1 MTNQI
6 VPVSRSPR
14 YESFLTEMTDPGKTI
29 LIDGPI
35 STELDSRGITMA
47 SGRERRVA
55 KDDPESLVQVHMDYI
70 DAGARVITTNTFGRT
85 RQVLG
90 TDFEDLTNAAVECA
104 LEARKRTGT
113 EDSVIIAG
121 SLAYHTAQGPGKYEP
136 MQDLE
141 SWESDIGDLVEL
153 LKNSGVDIMLPEMV
167 GGPTFTVPIIRAIQT
182 IRMPFWL
189 GFSAYKNQ
197 ETHNLC
203 VFDNAGTSINNALP
217 DLIRFAVE
225 GTEGQFRNGGDSG
238 VDVIGAM
245 HCKPAVLGTVLE
257 TVQSHGW
264 DGKMMA
270 YADDVQAWDPKTKQS
285 VYGGDPVDVYCTH
298 SVNWRR
304 DFPKCN
310 LIGACCGFSVKH
322 ISALSQRFGIQSA

>member
-153 LKNSGVDIMLPEMV
+153 LKNSGVDIMLPEWSV
-167 GGPTFTVPIIRAIQT
+167 DLLSPFLLSGLSKLSVCLSGLVSRPIRTRRPIIYVFSI
-182 IRMPFWL
+182 ML
-189 GFSAYKNQ
+189 GLPS
-197 ETHNLC
+197 TTLC
-203 VFDNAGTSINNALP
+203 QILSGSPLKALK
-217 DLIRFAVE
+217 
-225 GTEGQFRNGGDSG
+225 DS
-238 VDVIGAM
+238 
-245 HCKPAVLGTVLE
+245 LGMGE
-257 TVQSHGW
+257 TV
-264 DGKMMA
+264 
-270 YADDVQAWDPKTKQS
+270 V
-285 VYGGDPVDVYCTH
+285 
-298 SVNWRR
+298 
-304 DFPKCN
+304 
-310 LIGACCGFSVKH
+310 
-322 ISALSQRFGIQSA
+322 